1 MLLQCRLLVL
11 IDASASHNEV
21 HAFRSEPCRLFQ
33 LALHAVFYSVFL
45 NCFQFPV
52 TLMRAGPSYM
62 GMSAH
67 AHSAVPAPSCALLR
81 HRCVLLSA
89 GFCCQDLV

>member
-1 MLLQCRLLVL
+1 MLGTRV
-11 IDASASHNEV
+11 SHNEV

-33 LALHAVFYSVFL
+33 LALHNVFYSVFFFKL
-45 NCFQFPV
+45 CFQFPV